1 MVKSPTQTCP
11 QAPIRSGR
19 CHGGHGFPTDSGSSY
34 RDWTPSQDG
43 TRVAAQRL
51 RQPSS
56 SQQNRPTDCGKLAT
70 DGRNYTLARTRPD
83 SRKSGHETHGVR
95 G

>member
-19 CHGGHGFPTDSGSSY
+19 CHGGHGFPTDNGSSY

-56 SQQNRPTDCGKLAT
+56 CPPLLPYRSQ
-70 DGRNYTLARTRPD
+70 ART
-83 SRKSGHETHGVR
+83 SSAGQFFTAEQAGGLRKFGY
-95 G
+95 